1 MNTVTDVLSMQINKR
16 VDELVEFLGGGSIK
30 DIAEYREVC
39 GVIRG
44 LRTADSYL
52 TDLVRKQEQ
61 YEDE

>member
-1 MNTVTDVLSMQINKR
+1 MTTILDVLSLEIKKR
-16 VDELVEFLGGGSIK
+16 EKELVEFLGSGAIK
-30 DIAEYREVC
+30 EYAEYREIC

-52 TDLVRKQEQ
+52 TDLVRKQER

>member
-1 MNTVTDVLSMQINKR
+1 MNTITDVLTMQINR
-16 VDELVEFLGGGSIK
+16 RIDELVEFLGGGSIK

-44 LRTADSYL
+44 LRTANSYL

-61 YEDE
+61 QEDE